1 MVEAGAW
8 NDLLPKHHQQEWI
21 RWFQE
26 LTDLELVTIPRCLK
40 DSETKVVELR
50 IHTFTDASESTYA
63 AALYAR
69 HVYENG
75 DVTVR
80 LIATKSRLAPL
91 KAVSIP
97 RLLGALIGT
106 RLTMQICS
114 ALKISTHSDILGGQ
128 CKHGI
133 LDPKSK
139 QRIQAVR
146 SSSSGRDPGVFSSK
160 SVMLYTH

>member
-1 MVEAGAW
+1 M
-8 NDLLPKHHQQEWI
+8 
-21 RWFQE
+21 
-26 LTDLELVTIPRCLK
+26 TDLELVTIPRCLK

-114 ALKISTHSDILGGQ
+114 ALKISTHEVTYWVDSVNMGYW
-128 CKHGI
+128 
-133 LDPKSK
+133 
-139 QRIQAVR
+139 IQSQSREYKPFVAHQVGEIQEC
-146 SSSSGRDPGVFSSK
+146 SAPNQ
-160 SVMLYTH
+160 